1 METQES
7 IDTSG
12 MRNSLKR
19 LYAVLADFS
28 WHEREELMEHMI
40 HGQQKPSALRQHIYD
55 LRVILRAQGYCID
68 CRLTE
73 TPAGKRKSSYCI
85 KKFVSES

>member
-1 METQES
+1 MENTE
-7 IDTSG
+7 IDTSR
-12 MRNSLKR
+12 MRVSIKR
-19 LYAVLADFS
+19 IFSVLADFS
-28 WHEREELMEHMI
+28 WHERDEIMGHMI
-40 HGQQKPSALRQHIYD
+40 HGQQKPSALRQHLYD
-55 LRVILRAQGYCID
+55 LRKILREQGYCVD

>member
-1 METQES
+1 MEMQA

-19 LYAVLADFS
+19 LFALLGDFN
-28 WHEREELMEHMI
+28 WHERDEMMAHLV
-40 HGQQKPSALRQHIYD
+40 HGQQKPTALRQHIHD
-55 LRVILRAQGYCID
+55 LRKILREQGYCID

-85 KKFVSES
+85 KKFISES